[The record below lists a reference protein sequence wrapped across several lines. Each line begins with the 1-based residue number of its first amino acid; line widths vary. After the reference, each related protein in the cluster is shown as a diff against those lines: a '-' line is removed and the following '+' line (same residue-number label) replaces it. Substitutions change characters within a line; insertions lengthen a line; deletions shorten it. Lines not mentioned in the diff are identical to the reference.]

1 MQIFT
6 NPKIVKVSQLGLEYA
21 NKGVL
26 VTNPVRDPD
35 NPADMIGELHSV
47 CGDTQEE
54 LELHYAEA
62 QRLDKIGIKHVICNI
77 FDSN

>member
-26 VTNPVRDPD
+26 VTNPIRDPD

-47 CGDTQEE
+47 
-54 LELHYAEA
+54 
-62 QRLDKIGIKHVICNI
+62 
-77 FDSN
+77 